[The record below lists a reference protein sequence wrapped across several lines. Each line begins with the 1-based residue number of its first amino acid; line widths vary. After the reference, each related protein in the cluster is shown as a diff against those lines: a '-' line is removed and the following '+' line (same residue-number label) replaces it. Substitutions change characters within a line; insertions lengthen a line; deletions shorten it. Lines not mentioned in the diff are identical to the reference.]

1 MKVNRFTTING
12 QKVIKIVTN
21 SGVTG
26 YVDAAIPLEALEAW
40 RRRLSAEL
48 KRPISR
54 LGRNVRQ
61 QQRRRL
67 IPMRQRVRRPRPL
80 RRMSPYASRIRR
92 ITRR

>member
-1 MKVNRFTTING
+1 M
-12 QKVIKIVTN
+12 IKIVTN

-54 LGRNVRQ
+54 LRRNVRQ
-61 QQRRRL
+61 QRKRRPVRV
-67 IPMRQRVRRPRPL
+67 RQRVRRPR
-80 RRMSPYASRIRR
+80 RHQRMSLYTRRIRL
-92 ITRR
+92 IRRR